1 MASVLQ
7 YLFFWNLKAPEHNYW
22 HPEPGKSPIKY
33 ITNLPKSLERCDIPA
48 TVVDSAPFIAAAGG
62 LAHLSQI
69 FQFGFTAPASI
80 FRNAKT
86 MTAMH
91 TTTLV
96 VAPLILALQAS
107 GLQYRYLI
115 PRWASDREL
124 RRDEEEVRKHVDVG
138 MALGSGV
145 WFSRLAFR
153 IGARYWAPIDII
165 AGGALSDL
173 MHREYLK
180 AHGF

>member
-1 MASVLQ
+1 
-7 YLFFWNLKAPEHNYW
+7 
-22 HPEPGKSPIKY
+22 
-33 ITNLPKSLERCDIPA
+33 
-48 TVVDSAPFIAAAGG
+48 
-62 LAHLSQI
+62 
-69 FQFGFTAPASI
+69 
-80 FRNAKT
+80 
-86 MTAMH
+86 MH

-138 MALGSGV
+138 MALGSAI
-145 WFSRLAFR
+145 WLSRLAFR
-153 IGARYWAPIDII
+153 IGGRYWAPIDII

-173 MHREYLK
+173 LHREYLK